1 MGIDSCIDKNNA
13 AYRVLAIDRAMPQRA
28 GLEVTDYDAYNLNHF
43 LYVAAGG
50 WNQTDSFRLAMIPR
64 VPCPSYVKILTP
76 FCCSYL
82 IKPST
87 PQLGLRLSHSQTIMV
102 QR

>member
-43 LYVAAGG
+43 FV
-50 WNQTDSFRLAMIPR
+50 
-64 VPCPSYVKILTP
+64 
-76 FCCSYL
+76 
-82 IKPST
+82 
-87 PQLGLRLSHSQTIMV
+87 LRLEVGTKLADFV
-102 QR
+102 WL

>member
-43 LYVAAGG
+43 LYVAVGG
-50 WNQTDSFRLAMIPR
+50 GNQS
-64 VPCPSYVKILTP
+64 
-76 FCCSYL
+76 
-82 IKPST
+82 
-87 PQLGLRLSHSQTIMV
+87 G
-102 QR
+102 